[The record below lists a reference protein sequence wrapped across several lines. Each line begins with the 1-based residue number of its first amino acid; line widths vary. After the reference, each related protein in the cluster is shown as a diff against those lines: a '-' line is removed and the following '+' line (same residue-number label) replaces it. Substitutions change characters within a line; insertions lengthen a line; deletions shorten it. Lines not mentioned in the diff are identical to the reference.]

1 MAFKFLEEE
10 ATADIAFTAENSSLD
25 GLFEDCAKALF
36 ETMVDTNLVKQKR
49 EKKVSLEEESVEKLL
64 FKFLQELVFLKDVEY
79 TVYSGFAIKIKE
91 GKNVS
96 LEAVLK
102 GEPIDQT
109 KHGFREDVKAVTLH
123 LFEVKKDGNIWKAK
137 VLLDV

>member
-1 MAFKFLEEE
+1 MPFKFLEDE
-10 ATADIAFTAENSSLD
+10 ATADIAFTAENSSIN

-36 ETMVDTNLVKQKR
+36 ETMVDTSLVKQKR
-49 EKKVSLEEESVEKLL
+49 EKKLSLKEESVEKLL
-64 FKFLQELVFLKDVEY
+64 YKFLQELVYLKDVEY
-79 TVYSGFAIKIKE
+79 TVYSSFSVKVDE
-91 GKNVS
+91 TKNS
-96 LEAVLK
+96 LEATLK

-123 LFEVKKDGNIWKAK
+123 LFELKKQGNNWTAK

>member
-1 MAFKFLEEE
+1 MVFKFLEEE
-10 ATADIAFTAENSSLD
+10 ATADIAFTAQNPSIN

-36 ETMVDTNLVKQKR
+36 ETMVDTSLVKQKR
-49 EKKVSLEEESVEKLL
+49 EKKLSLKAESVEKLL
-64 FKFLQELVFLKDVEY
+64 YNFLQELVFLKDVEY
-79 TVYSGFAIKIKE
+79 TVYSGFKVKVDE
-91 GKNVS
+91 TKNS
-96 LEAVLK
+96 LEAVLN

-123 LFEVKKDGNIWKAK
+123 LFELKKSGNNWTAK